1 MTEAEIQKAIIKRG
15 KASGYLVIRMN
26 AGMGRGHQ
34 HLAPAGTPDLFVVG
48 PNSETLWIEVKTP
61 DGVVSPVQEAMH
73 KDLRARGALVFVARG
88 TEYTVA
94 EMIEKEL
101 ERE

>member
-1 MTEAEIQKAIIKRG
+1 
-15 KASGYLVIRMN
+15 
-26 AGMGRGHQ
+26 MGRGHQ
-34 HLAPAGTPDLFVVG
+34 HLAPAGTPDLFVIG